1 MKNKISIICPCYNEF
16 DNINLFYER
25 IKNIFNENIKQYDY
39 EIIFVDDDS
48 KDNSK
53 LLLEKISQNDPNCKV
68 LFNSINYGVHKST
81 FNAIKY
87 ATGIFLVPMMPV
99 DMQDDPNLLIKFVE
113 KIEEGFDVVY
123 GIKKNRDENF
133 FLKLIRN
140 TYYQFLTKIS
150 NTNIPPYVGEYQLL
164 RENIYKELLNF
175 NDYYPYTRGIIAT
188 LTSNSIGVDYTWKKR
203 IKGKSKTNFLKLIDI
218 GINGIISYSNF
229 PIRLF
234 TFFGILLS
242 ILSIIF
248 IIIQFITH
256 FFIYGR
262 MSTPGISTLIIVTFF
277 FSGVQFLFLGIL
289 GEYISAIHSQT
300 RKPKNNVILRKTLNI
315 KDINKII
322 T

>member
-1 MKNKISIICPCYNEF
+1 MVGSPFWNNGA
-16 DNINLFYER
+16 INSAGAVTWC
-25 IKNIFNENIKQYDY
+25 D
-39 EIIFVDDDS
+39 
-48 KDNSK
+48 
-53 LLLEKISQNDPNCKV
+53 
-68 LFNSINYGVHKST
+68 GST
-81 FNAIKY
+81 
-87 ATGIFLVPMMPV
+87 G
-99 DMQDDPNLLIKFVE
+99 
-113 KIEEGFDVVY
+113 
-123 GIKKNRDENF
+123 R
-133 FLKLIRN
+133 
-140 TYYQFLTKIS
+140 
-150 NTNIPPYVGEYQLL
+150 VGALS
-164 RENIYKELLNF
+164 
-175 NDYYPYTRGIIAT
+175 A
-188 LTSNSIGVDYTWKKR
+188 SNSLVGSSASD
-203 IKGKSKTNFLKLIDI
+203 NI

-322 T
+322 A